1 MLLHEL
7 SDKALLTRTVGLCVQ
22 AKRNLARFIAH
33 LLELEDRRLHER
45 SAHPSLHAF
54 CVHRLGLSEAS
65 AHRRIV
71 ATRLVRRFPLLLGC
85 IERGDVHLSTL
96 ELLRDRLTDENA
108 AELVAATSGKTRR
121 QVEELIAARWPKPDA
136 PEQVER
142 VDDEKAAKLLPG
154 AAPRVQPLSE
164 DRYRVQLTIGAATN
178 QKLDR
183 VRELM
188 RHRNPR
194 GDLEVVFD
202 AAITALLEKLEKEV
216 EKKVEK
222 PRPVRASTK
231 PGYVSDEVRRTVLA
245 RAGGQCEYVDAD
257 GMRCAE
263 RGWLEIQHVIPRGKG
278 GSGELPNLMGFCKTH
293 NLHAGEEEFG
303 EKVAR
308 HRKYATSSTDDARV
322 VRGLVGMGHPERDA
336 RYALDEVYARH
347 EGESPP
353 FDDLVREASALLFSS

>member
-7 SDKALLTRTVGLCVQ
+7 SDKALLSRTVGLCVQ

-71 ATRLVRRFPLLLGC
+71 ATRLVRRFPFLLGC
-85 IERGDVHLSTL
+85 IERGEVHLSTL
-96 ELLRDRLTDENA
+96 DVLRERLTDENA
-108 AELVAATSGKTRR
+108 SELVAATSGKTRR

-136 PEQVER
+136 PEEIER
-142 VDDEKAAKLLPG
+142 ADEPTGK
-154 AAPRVQPLSE
+154 PRVQPLSE
-164 DRYRVQLTIGAATN
+164 DRYRVQLTIGAETN
-178 QKLDR
+178 EKLDR

-194 GDLEVVFD
+194 GDLEVIFD
-202 AAITALLEKLEKEV
+202 AAVTALLEKLEKEV
-216 EKKVEK
+216 LKKVETPHPRK
-222 PRPVRASTK
+222 PTK
-231 PGYVSDEVRRTVLA
+231 PGYVSDEVRRTVFA

-257 GMRCAE
+257 GVRCTE
-263 RGWLEIQHVIPRGKG
+263 RGWLEIQHVNPRGKG
-278 GSGELPNLMGFCKTH
+278 GSGELENAMGFCKTH
-293 NLHAGEEEFG
+293 NLHAGEEDFG

-308 HRKYATSSTDDARV
+308 HRKYATKSTDDARV
-322 VRGLVGMGHPERDA
+322 LRGLVGMGHPERDA